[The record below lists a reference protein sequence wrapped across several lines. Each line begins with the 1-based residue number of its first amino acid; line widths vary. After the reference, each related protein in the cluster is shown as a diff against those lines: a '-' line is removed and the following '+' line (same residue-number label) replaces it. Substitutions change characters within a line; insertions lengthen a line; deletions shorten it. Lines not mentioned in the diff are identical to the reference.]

1 MNKWTKKRKEE
12 VVEKLTNEF
21 KNSKINI
28 LTNFSKLNVSEM
40 KKIRDSI
47 KSIGGNLMVVKN
59 NLMEIVFKNLS
70 KDEAC
75 KFISGPTFVV
85 WSDKENEIEIIKSL
99 INFQKDTGKV
109 EIKGGLLNGEII
121 DKNKIVEIGKLPGK
135 KEIQIQVLYF
145 LKMPSIRLV
154 NSIKSPLTKIVNI
167 LNQIKDKKE
176 S

>member
-121 DKNKIVEIGKLPGK
+121 DKNKIAEIGKLPGK